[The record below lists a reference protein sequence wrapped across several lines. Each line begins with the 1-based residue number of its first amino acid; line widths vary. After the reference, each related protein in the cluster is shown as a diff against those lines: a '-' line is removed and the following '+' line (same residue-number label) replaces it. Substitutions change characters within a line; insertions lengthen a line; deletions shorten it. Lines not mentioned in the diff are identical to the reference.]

1 MASTIPGG
9 DILSGALN
17 VIAQSLLLPVM
28 ILLII
33 FIIFAV
39 IEIGSLLAE
48 YTSRVK
54 ITAKEKDILV
64 KSIAISKSQEEM
76 CEIINNSKLTK
87 NDKAL
92 LCTVATLNNEIYSK
106 PTREII
112 AKNLLD
118 EQEIKISKSLERTDI
133 VAKLGS
139 GLGLLGTIIPM
150 GPGLGALGNGDM
162 QTLTSN
168 LTVAFNTTTVGL
180 TAGSICYVV
189 SKIRRR
195 WYEEEMN
202 ALYDIATTIIE
213 VEL

>member
-1 MASTIPGG
+1 
-9 DILSGALN
+9 
-17 VIAQSLLLPVM
+17 
-28 ILLII
+28 
-33 FIIFAV
+33 
-39 IEIGSLLAE
+39 
-48 YTSRVK
+48 
-54 ITAKEKDILV
+54 
-64 KSIAISKSQEEM
+64 
-76 CEIINNSKLTK
+76 
-87 NDKAL
+87 
-92 LCTVATLNNEIYSK
+92 
-106 PTREII
+106 
-112 AKNLLD
+112 
-118 EQEIKISKSLERTDI
+118 
-133 VAKLGS
+133 
-139 GLGLLGTIIPM
+139 M

>member
-33 FIIFAV
+33 FIIFSV

-64 KSIAISKSQEEM
+64 KSIAISKTQEEM

-87 NDKAL
+87 NDKTL
-92 LCTVATLNNEIYSK
+92 LCTIATLNNEIYSK

-112 AKNLLD
+112 AK
-118 EQEIKISKSLERTDI
+118 
-133 VAKLGS
+133 KL
-139 GLGLLGTIIPM
+139 T
-150 GPGLGALGNGDM
+150 
-162 QTLTSN
+162 
-168 LTVAFNTTTVGL
+168 
-180 TAGSICYVV
+180 
-189 SKIRRR
+189 
-195 WYEEEMN
+195 
-202 ALYDIATTIIE
+202 
-213 VEL
+213 